1 MMVEMKKSVFAKYF
15 TICIAFILVSITFLG
30 AMLMLFASQYF
41 KDEKYRTLLDGA
53 QKAAAVTYSEYEAGE
68 GTVSLTTLRPFYQ
81 LLAARLR
88 LSVFFDRQH
97 RKNAVLF
104 RGKLV

>member
-53 QKAAAVTYSEYEAGE
+53 QKAGGCYIQRV
-68 GTVSLTTLRPFYQ
+68 
-81 LLAARLR
+81 
-88 LSVFFDRQH
+88 
-97 RKNAVLF
+97 
-104 RGKLV
+104 

>member
-1 MMVEMKKSVFAKYF
+1 MVEMKKSVFAKYF

-53 QKAAAVTYSEYEAGE
+53 QKAASVTYSEYEAGE

-81 LLAARLR
+81 LLAAASDSQYFLT
-88 LSVFFDRQH
+88 DNTG
-97 RKNAVLF
+97 KTLF
-104 RGKLV
+104 CSEGKLV